1 MSVYRDLTCINF
13 NKHTKN
19 WENWGGGS
27 DVKVFPI
34 KSWIWKTVNHK
45 ACFKIAHVRLVI
57 VSTCSGK
64 IYKNYTGTC
73 SWNNFIAWRLCV
85 KTFVY
90 FLSVS
95 QRCHFIWCHPSLLP
109 HPVTAGPRAT
119 HRWQCVLQI
128 DQQYTAAHITATKQV
143 NLEYPVQV
151 NNYKLIHRPPLHPP
165 SRWSLTMMTCWSEHL
180 TREV

>member
-13 NKHTKN
+13 NMHTKN

-64 IYKNYTGTC
+64 IYKNYTGIPVHVVGIT
-73 SWNNFIAWRLCV
+73 
-85 KTFVY
+85 
-90 FLSVS
+90 
-95 QRCHFIWCHPSLLP
+95 SL
-109 HPVTAGPRAT
+109 HED
-119 HRWQCVLQI
+119 CVLKHLCI
-128 DQQYTAAHITATKQV
+128 FCRFHRDATSSDAT
-143 NLEYPVQV
+143 
-151 NNYKLIHRPPLHPP
+151 PP
-165 SRWSLTMMTCWSEHL
+165 SSPTLSRRARERPTDDNVFSRLTSNTQPPTL
-180 TREV
+180 QPPNR